1 MLHRTLLISVLCLC
15 PAAQLLADE
24 PKSAEAVPAEEFMKL
39 YATDPKGFDAK
50 YAGKVVT
57 VEGPVSSAIVRDGK
71 NTFLMLRGYTKPG
84 QGQGYRN
91 DVRVVHTPE
100 MADLRMGL
108 KVRIRGTCQPYKDT
122 IAAAE
127 LRDAK
132 LVKVLSADY
141 PPKKAAKEEIAKLQ
155 GRWKVTKAEV
165 PGEELKP
172 ADVGFEE
179 LTFDGFQ
186 VDVRSGNRIIVWGV
200 ALDPAKSP
208 KAVDFVNPDDSR
220 LPLIYSVDRDTLKL
234 GVPPSKPQFKPEDR
248 PAGFDLKANKVLVL
262 TAERAKEKK

>member
-1 MLHRTLLISVLCLC
+1 MLHRTLLSSVLCLC
-15 PAAQLLADE
+15 PAATLFLADE
-24 PKSAEAVPAEEFMKL
+24 PKPTEAIPAEEFMKL
-39 YATDPKGFDAK
+39 YATEPKGFDAK

-71 NTFLMLRGYTKPG
+71 NTFLMLRGYEKP
-84 QGQGYRN
+84 GQGYRN

-108 KVRIRGTCQPYKDT
+108 KVRIRGTCQPYKET
-122 IAAAE
+122 SAAAE

-132 LVKVLSADY
+132 LVKVLSDGY
-141 PPKKAAKEEIAKLQ
+141 PLTRAAKEEVAKLR

-186 VDVRSGNRIIVWGV
+186 VDVRSGNSIAVWGV

-208 KAVDFVNPDDSR
+208 KVVDFVNPDDSR
-220 LPLIYSVDRDTLKL
+220 LPLIYALEGDTLKL
-234 GVPPSKPQFKPEDR
+234 GVPPLKKEFKPEDR
-248 PAGFDLKANKVLVL
+248 PAGFDLKANKLLVL
-262 TAERAKEKK
+262 TAERVKEKK